1 MTIAY
6 DITNKGSFDNVTTWI
21 DSITQHAGD
30 NVAKILVGNKVD
42 IEDRAVQKEQ
52 AELLAMNN
60 NLHYYETSARNNINI
75 TECMEDIFEQSI

>member
-1 MTIAY
+1 MIIAY
-6 DITNKGSFDNVTTWI
+6 DITNKDSFDNVTTWI
-21 DSITQHAGD
+21 DSIAQHAGD

-42 IEDRAVQKEQ
+42 LEDRAIQKEQ

-60 NLHYYETSARNNINI
+60 NLHYYETSAKNNINI

>member
-1 MTIAY
+1 MIIAY
-6 DITNKGSFDNVTTWI
+6 DITNKDSFDNVTTWI

-60 NLHYYETSARNNINI
+60 NLHYYETSAKNNFNI